1 MRYVVVLVGA
11 LLISAPA
18 LAQTQ
23 QAQPT
28 SGTTG
33 SLLSISLGT
42 IAGMYIGNYV
52 LGASMVMNLAGNY
65 APQIVRYGSYGIYRP
80 SLFGGGLIR
89 TAVLIG
95 SGILGGYVANAI
107 TAK

>member
-18 LAQTQ
+18 FAQTQ

-33 SLLSISLGT
+33 SVLSISLGT
-42 IAGMYIGNYV
+42 IAGMYLGTYV
-52 LGASMVMNLAGNY
+52 LGGSMAMNLAGDY
-65 APQIVRYGSYGIYRP
+65 APQIGRYGSAASYRL